1 MQDQSIPPVLS
12 LLIYSDLCLVLIVNT
27 SVAEVVSILQNFRRN
42 KSMDYSHV
50 LFVLREKPMNF
61 SLYYQVYHLHH
72 LVTFYTT
79 NFNIKKLCILP
90 ARCIYIFL
98 CFSEHRANISLHH
111 YLILFISETESIYC
125 SVRTIYLTVIQ
136 VLFRVGRVNNVC

>member
-1 MQDQSIPPVLS
+1 LS

-50 LFVLREKPMNF
+50 LFFLREKPMNF

-72 LVTFYTT
+72 LVTLYTT
-79 NFNIKKLCILP
+79 NFNIKNLCILT
-90 ARCIYIFL
+90 ARCIYIHL
-98 CFSEHRANISLHH
+98 WISEHTANISLHH
-111 YLILFISETESIYC
+111 YLILFITETESIYC
-125 SVRTIYLTVIQ
+125 SVRTIYLIVIQ
-136 VLFRVGRVNNVC
+136 VRFRVGRVKILC